1 MNTPTP
7 ETDAAE
13 LTRSGWVQ
21 HIVPTEFARKLERER
36 DEAREKAERYRTE
49 ANAKMMQRDQ
59 LANER
64 DELKLKLAYLEA
76 DNQEHIKRDMQR
88 TGEVEQLRKVADELA
103 SELKSEL
110 LYSPL
115 GKQNDALDAYNELPH
130 VKKS

>member
-36 DEAREKAERYRTE
+36 DEARQQIHDWIISDKRTAEL
-49 ANAKMMQRDQ
+49 N
-59 LANER
+59 
-64 DELKLKLAYLEA
+64 
-76 DNQEHIKRDMQR
+76 H
-88 TGEVEQLRKVADELA
+88 LRKVADELA
-103 SELKSEL
+103 DSLLNCSPMEHYPSESWSRHSEKR
-110 LYSPL
+110 
-115 GKQNDALDAYNELPH
+115 GAALAAYNELPH